1 MVRET
6 DAAVKTL
13 GAATLP
19 THSGPLL
26 VNPGQRHPAF
36 RESLANR
43 HIRNAGGVDADGLIS
58 LAISADPVHCH
69 ESAPLF
75 RDELGCP
82 DALFLDGV
90 SSQLH
95 APGLGHKGSAAAL
108 GLMLPVTEEV
118 T

>member
-1 MVRET
+1 VAYRKTIKGPNQQEGQGYFSLKPNGVFAVQDVKALVRET

-43 HIRNAGGVDADGLIS
+43 HIRNAGGVDADGLI
-58 LAISADPVHCH
+58 
-69 ESAPLF
+69 
-75 RDELGCP
+75 
-82 DALFLDGV
+82 
-90 SSQLH
+90 
-95 APGLGHKGSAAAL
+95 
-108 GLMLPVTEEV
+108 
-118 T
+118 